1 MYRQPA
7 GRRKTLR
14 KAFDRCVKSVRKT
27 VKARKGSTKESAAIA
42 ICTKSVLQTRGR
54 TLKRYTKGRLT
65 TQRKRRGGELPAEDR
80 AMLEKAAL
88 VTGKPPATPVQE
100 EEPEWVR
107 STFEAPL
114 PPGWTALGAVG
125 RDADEQEVEYIRGVS
140 LPLNDD
146 KLPAGI
152 VKRDGKYY
160 AKRVSQYTGSR
171 RTTRSTRRR
180 KH

>member
-1 MYRQPA
+1 MDRQLA

-42 ICTKSVLQTRGR
+42 ICTNSVLQTRGR

-65 TQRKRRGGELPAEDR
+65 TQARLRGGELPPEDR

-100 EEPEWVR
+100 DPEWVR

-125 RDADEQEVEYIRGVS
+125 RDADEQEVVYRHPMGK
-140 LPLNDD
+140 PRPTDD